1 MNAARRSWRCGSAAL
16 WLCGVAPLLRAA
28 VPCAGLFSPSLHD
41 RTLCGIEAI
50 ACRQPLAY
58 ETNSTNP
65 HRYQVLLIQR
75 PPCSNFATSR
85 PCTRDSLVEAA
96 ERLHLTQSALSH
108 QFKEL
113 EERLGMQLF
122 VRKTKPVRFTSA
134 GLRLLQLADSLLP
147 QLRTAERDL
156 ARLAGGT
163 AGRLHMAIECH
174 SCFQWLMPTIDQFRD
189 AWPEVELDLAS
200 GFSFAP
206 LPALARGDLDLVVT
220 ADPIELPG
228 ITYVPLFTYEALLAV
243 ANQHALAGRPYVVP
257 EDLERETLITY
268 PVERDRLDVF
278 TRFLDPA
285 DVEPAQV
292 RIAELTVMMMQLVA
306 SGRGVCCL
314 PNWALHE
321 YSSRGY
327 VTARRLGEKG
337 LYCTLFAAIRTDM
350 FDAPF
355 MRDFL
360 LTAKD
365 TSFATLEGVSAAKG

>member
-1 MNAARRSWRCGSAAL
+1 ML
-16 WLCGVAPLLRAA
+16 ELRH
-28 VPCAGLFSPSLHD
+28 L
-41 RTLCGIEAI
+41 RTLHALREA
-50 ACRQPLAY
+50 
-58 ETNSTNP
+58 E
-65 HRYQVLLIQR
+65 
-75 PPCSNFATSR
+75 
-85 PCTRDSLVEAA
+85 SLVEAA

-113 EERLGMQLF
+113 EERLGLQLF
-122 VRKTKPVRFTSA
+122 VRKTKPLRFTSA
-134 GLRLLQLADSLLP
+134 GLRLLQLADTLLP
-147 QLRTAERDL
+147 QLRSAERDL

-200 GFSFAP
+200 GFPFAP

-220 ADPIELPG
+220 SDPLEMPG
-228 ITYVPLFTYEALLAV
+228 IAYVPLFTYEALLAV
-243 ANQHALAGRPYVVP
+243 ANQHPLAAKAYIRPA
-257 EDLERETLITY
+257 DLAEEVLIHY
-268 PVERDRLDVF
+268 PVERDRLDIF

-285 DVEPAQV
+285 DIEPAGV
-292 RIAELTVMMMQLVA
+292 RTAELTVMMLQLVA
-306 SGRGVCCL
+306 SGRGVCSL

-337 LYCTLFAAIRTDM
+337 LHATLYAAIRADM
-350 FDAPF
+350 LDAPF

-365 TSFATLEGVSAAKG
+365 TSFSTLEGVSAAQKDRSSATKRDEAQKAGKRGSPAPSGNG

>member
-1 MNAARRSWRCGSAAL
+1 MLELRHLKTLHAL
-16 WLCGVAPLLRAA
+16 R
-28 VPCAGLFSPSLHD
+28 
-41 RTLCGIEAI
+41 EA
-50 ACRQPLAY
+50 
-58 ETNSTNP
+58 
-65 HRYQVLLIQR
+65 
-75 PPCSNFATSR
+75 
-85 PCTRDSLVEAA
+85 DSLVEAA

-268 PVERDRLDVF
+268 PVERDRL
-278 TRFLDPA
+278 
-285 DVEPAQV
+285 
-292 RIAELTVMMMQLVA
+292 
-306 SGRGVCCL
+306 
-314 PNWALHE
+314 
-321 YSSRGY
+321 
-327 VTARRLGEKG
+327 
-337 LYCTLFAAIRTDM
+337 
-350 FDAPF
+350 
-355 MRDFL
+355 
-360 LTAKD
+360 
-365 TSFATLEGVSAAKG
+365 

>member
-1 MNAARRSWRCGSAAL
+1 MLELRHLKTLHAL
-16 WLCGVAPLLRAA
+16 R
-28 VPCAGLFSPSLHD
+28 
-41 RTLCGIEAI
+41 EA
-50 ACRQPLAY
+50 
-58 ETNSTNP
+58 
-65 HRYQVLLIQR
+65 
-75 PPCSNFATSR
+75 
-85 PCTRDSLVEAA
+85 DSLVEAA

-220 ADPIELPG
+220 ADPVELPG

-292 RIAELTVMMMQLVA
+292 RIAEADRDDDAAGGLR
-306 SGRGVCCL
+306 S
-314 PNWALHE
+314 
-321 YSSRGY
+321 
-327 VTARRLGEKG
+327 RRLLPAELGPARVQAR
-337 LYCTLFAAIRTDM
+337 AAT
-350 FDAPF
+350 
-355 MRDFL
+355 
-360 LTAKD
+360 
-365 TSFATLEGVSAAKG
+365 

>member
-1 MNAARRSWRCGSAAL
+1 MIEVRHLKSLCAL
-16 WLCGVAPLLRAA
+16 R
-28 VPCAGLFSPSLHD
+28 
-41 RTLCGIEAI
+41 
-50 ACRQPLAY
+50 
-58 ETNSTNP
+58 ET
-65 HRYQVLLIQR
+65 
-75 PPCSNFATSR
+75 
-85 PCTRDSLVEAA
+85 DSLVEAA

-113 EERLGMQLF
+113 EDRLGLQLF
-122 VRKTKPVRFTSA
+122 VRKTKPMRFTSA
-134 GLRLLQLADSLLP
+134 GLRLLKLADQFLP
-147 QLRTAERDL
+147 QLRSAERDL
-156 ARLAGGT
+156 AKLAGGT

-174 SCFQWLMPTIDQFRD
+174 SCFQWLMPTVDQFRD

-220 ADPIELPG
+220 ADPIELVG
-228 ITYVPLFTYEALLAV
+228 IMYVPLFTYEAMLAV
-243 ANQHALAGRPYVVP
+243 SNQHPLADKTFI
-257 EDLERETLITY
+257 ESQDLENEVLITY
-268 PVERDRLDVF
+268 PIERDRLDIL

-285 DVEPAQV
+285 DIEPLSI
-292 RIAELTVMMMQLVA
+292 RTTEMTVMMVQLVA

-327 VTARRLGEKG
+327 VKAKRLGKKG
-337 LYCTLFAAIRTDM
+337 LQATLYAAIREDM

-355 MRDFL
+355 MQDFL

-365 TSFATLEGVSAAKG
+365 TSFSTLEGVSMVKQDK

>member
-1 MNAARRSWRCGSAAL
+1 MLEIRHLKTLHAL
-16 WLCGVAPLLRAA
+16 R
-28 VPCAGLFSPSLHD
+28 
-41 RTLCGIEAI
+41 
-50 ACRQPLAY
+50 
-58 ETNSTNP
+58 ET
-65 HRYQVLLIQR
+65 
-75 PPCSNFATSR
+75 
-85 PCTRDSLVEAA
+85 DSLVLAA

-113 EERLGMQLF
+113 EERLGLPLF
-122 VRKTKPVRFTSA
+122 MRKSKPVRFTSA

-147 QLRTAERDL
+147 QLRAAERDM

-200 GFSFAP
+200 GFAFAP

-220 ADPIELPG
+220 SDPIEMAG

-243 ANQHALAGRPYVVP
+243 ANQHPLASKGFIVA
-257 EDLERETLITY
+257 EDLSTEILITY
-268 PVERDRLDVF
+268 PVERDRLDIF
-278 TRFLDPA
+278 TRFLEPA

-292 RIAELTVMMMQLVA
+292 RTSELTVMMMQLVA
-306 SGRGVCCL
+306 SGRGVCGL

-327 VTARRLGEKG
+327 VTAKRLGDKG
-337 LYCTLFAAIRTDM
+337 LFATLFAGVRTDM
-350 FDAPF
+350 LDAPF
-355 MRDFL
+355 MRDLL

-365 TSFATLEGVSAAKG
+365 TSFANLEGVSVARN

>member
-1 MNAARRSWRCGSAAL
+1 MLEIRHLKTLHAL
-16 WLCGVAPLLRAA
+16 R
-28 VPCAGLFSPSLHD
+28 
-41 RTLCGIEAI
+41 
-50 ACRQPLAY
+50 
-58 ETNSTNP
+58 ET
-65 HRYQVLLIQR
+65 
-75 PPCSNFATSR
+75 
-85 PCTRDSLVEAA
+85 DSLVEAA

-113 EERLGMQLF
+113 EERLGLQLF
-122 VRKTKPVRFTSA
+122 VRKTRPVRFTSA

-147 QLRTAERDL
+147 QLRSAERDL

-220 ADPIELPG
+220 SDPIELPG

-243 ANQHALAGRPYVVP
+243 ANQHPLAARPYVRA
-257 EDLERETLITY
+257 EDLASETLITY
-268 PVERDRLDVF
+268 PVERDRLDIF
-278 TRFLDPA
+278 TRFLEPA

-292 RIAELTVMMMQLVA
+292 RTSELTVMMMQLVA
-306 SGRGVCCL
+306 SGRGVCCV

-321 YSSRGY
+321 YSARGY
-327 VTARRLGEKG
+327 VTAKRLGEKG
-337 LYCTLFAAIRTDM
+337 LFATLFAGIRADM
-350 FDAPF
+350 LDSPF

-365 TSFATLEGVSAAKG
+365 TSFATLEGVSAAPKAR

>member
-1 MNAARRSWRCGSAAL
+1 
-16 WLCGVAPLLRAA
+16 
-28 VPCAGLFSPSLHD
+28 
-41 RTLCGIEAI
+41 
-50 ACRQPLAY
+50 
-58 ETNSTNP
+58 
-65 HRYQVLLIQR
+65 
-75 PPCSNFATSR
+75 
-85 PCTRDSLVEAA
+85 
-96 ERLHLTQSALSH
+96 
-108 QFKEL
+108 
-113 EERLGMQLF
+113 MQLF

-147 QLRTAERDL
+147 QLRSAERDL
-156 ARLAGGT
+156 ARLSGGT

-220 ADPIELPG
+220 SDPVELAG

-243 ANQHALAGRPYVVP
+243 ANQHPLAGKPYIVP
-257 EDLERETLITY
+257 EDLAKETLITY
-268 PVERDRLDVF
+268 PVERERLDIF
-278 TRFLDPA
+278 TRFLEPA
-285 DVEPAQV
+285 DVEPVQV
-292 RIAELTVMMMQLVA
+292 RTAEMTMMMMQLVA
-306 SGRGVCCL
+306 SGRGVCSL

-327 VTARRLGEKG
+327 VTAKRLGEKS
-337 LYCTLFAAIRTDM
+337 LYATLYAGIRSDM
-350 FDAPF
+350 LDAPF

-365 TSFATLEGVSAAKG
+365 TSFATLEGVSAARG

>member
-1 MNAARRSWRCGSAAL
+1 MLEIRHLKTLHAL
-16 WLCGVAPLLRAA
+16 R
-28 VPCAGLFSPSLHD
+28 
-41 RTLCGIEAI
+41 
-50 ACRQPLAY
+50 
-58 ETNSTNP
+58 ET
-65 HRYQVLLIQR
+65 
-75 PPCSNFATSR
+75 
-85 PCTRDSLVEAA
+85 DSLVLAA

-113 EERLGMQLF
+113 EERLGLPLF
-122 VRKTKPVRFTSA
+122 MRKSKPVRFTSA

-147 QLRTAERDL
+147 QLRAAERDM

-200 GFSFAP
+200 GFAFAP

-220 ADPIELPG
+220 SDPVEMAG

-243 ANQHALAGRPYVVP
+243 ANQHPLASKAFIVA
-257 EDLERETLITY
+257 EDLSTEILITY
-268 PVERDRLDVF
+268 PVERDRLDIF
-278 TRFLDPA
+278 TRFLEPA

-292 RIAELTVMMMQLVA
+292 RTSELTVMMMQLVA
-306 SGRGVCCL
+306 SGRGVCGL

-327 VTARRLGEKG
+327 VTAKRLGDKG
-337 LYCTLFAAIRTDM
+337 LFATLFAGVRTDM
-350 FDAPF
+350 LDAPF

-365 TSFATLEGVSAAKG
+365 TSFANLEGVSVARN